1 MADRYWV
8 GGGSSTNWSAT
19 GNTNWA
25 ASSGGAN
32 NASVPAT
39 GDNVFFDANSGTGN
53 SVISASQSIGT
64 LDCTGYT
71 GTLTSNSGTTLTVD
85 GASGVIKFGSGMTMA
100 LHANATIAITGAS
113 GTITITSN
121 GKTVTNLTINA
132 PGGLV
137 QLADAL
143 RVEAA
148 TGGPTLTLTAGHF
161 DANDQDV
168 YANNVA
174 GSGSTT
180 RTLSMGSGTW
190 RLTRPTGSAQL
201 WSFTTTT
208 NLTFNKETANII
220 FTGPGSS
227 TLNGQFAGG
236 GLTYNDVTFEAPA
249 AGVART
255 TLISGANTFA
265 HLNIGAGWSV
275 ALSANQ
281 TISNAPTWAGTPS
294 QPILFYGSDQFTART
309 ISVASGIVSLAWGIL
324 QNITGAGGATFTSV
338 NTMSLGGVTG
348 WTVNKPGTRAWAG
361 VA

>member
-1 MADRYWV
+1 MANRYWV
-8 GGGSSTNWSAT
+8 GGGSSTNWNAT
-19 GNTNWA
+19 GNTNWS

-32 NASVPAT
+32 NASVPGT
-39 GDNVFFDANSGTGN
+39 GDNVFFDANSGAGN
-53 SVISASQSIGT
+53 AVISASQSIGT

-71 GTLTSNSGTTLTVD
+71 GTLTSNSSTTLTVD

-100 LHANATIAITGAS
+100 LHSTAFIAITGAT

-121 GKTVTNLTINA
+121 GKVITNLTINA

-143 RVEAA
+143 RVGDG
-148 TGGPTLTLTAGHF
+148 TSGRVLTLTAGHF

-168 YANNVA
+168 YAESVA
-174 GSGSTT
+174 SSNTNT

-190 RLTRPTGSAQL
+190 RLIRPSGSANV
-201 WSFTTTT
+201 WSFSTVT

-220 FTGPGSS
+220 ITGPGSS
-227 TLNGQFAGG
+227 TLNANFAGG
-236 GLTYNDVTFEAPA
+236 GLTYNDVTFNAPA

-281 TISNAPTWAGTPS
+281 TIQNAPTWVGTPA
-294 QPILFYGSDQFTART
+294 QPIIFYGSDQFTART
-309 ISVASGIVSLAWGIL
+309 ISVASGTVSLLWGVL
-324 QNITGAGGATFTSV
+324 QNITGAGGATFTSA
-338 NTMSLGGVTG
+338 NTMNAGGVTG

>member
-8 GGGSSTNWSAT
+8 GGGSSTNWNAT
-19 GNTNWA
+19 GNTNWSA
-25 ASSGGAN
+25 TSGGAN
-32 NASVPAT
+32 NASVPGT

-64 LDCTGYT
+64 LDCTGYA

-85 GASGVIKFGSGMTMA
+85 AASGVIKFGSGMTTA
-100 LHANATIAITGAS
+100 LHQNAFITITGAT

-121 GKTVTNLTINA
+121 GKTISSLTINA

-143 RVEAA
+143 RVEANSVA
-148 TGGPTLTLTAGHF
+148 TLTLTAGHF

-190 RLTRPTGSAQL
+190 RLTRASGSAFL
-201 WSFTTTT
+201 WSFTTVT

-220 FTGPGSS
+220 ITGPGSS
-227 TLNGQFAGG
+227 ALNGQFIGG
-236 GLTYNDVTFEAPA
+236 GLTYNDLTFEAPA

-265 HLNIGAGWSV
+265 HLNIGAGWTV

-281 TISNAPTWAGTPS
+281 TIQNAPTWIGTPA
-294 QPILFYGSDQFTART
+294 QPIIFYGSDQYTART
-309 ISVASGIVSLAWGIL
+309 ISVASGTVSLTWGVL
-324 QNITGAGGATFTSV
+324 QNITGAGGATFTSA
-338 NTMSLGGVTG
+338 NTMNAGGVTG

-361 VA
+361 IA